1 MTFPLIYNSLLHL
14 MALPTLGK
22 MGLEMVRTGKYR
34 GNFLPRLGAGFP
46 KIEKGS
52 KKLIWIHAV
61 SMGETKAVAPL
72 VRKLKNSDTV
82 IVLST
87 VTETG
92 HREGKKVAP
101 EADYHVYLPF
111 DLPYL
116 IRPIIKR
123 VKPDVVLLTETDFWF
138 NFQDAAQ
145 KAGAK
150 LILVNGKL
158 SERSLSRYQN
168 FPLFSKQLIDSFDRL
183 LVQGD
188 LYANRFRKIGISP
201 SKIKITG
208 NIKLDGVMEEETLF
222 DREKLQLSGPL
233 LTLGSTHDPEERLW
247 IEALKR
253 IWKRIP
259 DLKVF
264 IVPRHPERFE
274 TVARLL
280 ASENIPFHAFSK
292 QPYFG
297 EAKVVLVDAMG
308 LLRQCYKISTLAFVG
323 GSLAKIGGHNILEPA
338 YYGVPVLY
346 GPHMHQQPDLLDL
359 MNRYEAG
366 VCVRE
371 DLVQKTVELLL
382 NEDTRRQM
390 GERGKLLVKES
401 QGALEETLQEIL
413 KA

>member
-1 MTFPLIYNSLLHL
+1 MTFSLIYNSLLHL

-22 MGLEMVRTGKYR
+22 MGLEMARTGKYK
-34 GNFLPRLGAGFP
+34 GNFLPRLGLGFP
-46 KIEKGS
+46 KIEKGN

-72 VRKLKNSDTV
+72 VRKLKNRDTV

-145 KAGAK
+145 KGGAK

-253 IWKRIP
+253 IWKRVP
-259 DLKVF
+259 DLRVF

-280 ASENIPFHAFSK
+280 AAENIAFHSFSK

-297 EAKVVLVDAMG
+297 EVKVVLVDAMG

-323 GSLAKIGGHNILEPA
+323 GSLANIGGHNILEPA

-366 VCVRE
+366 VCIRD
-371 DLVQKTVELLL
+371 DLFQKTVDLLL
-382 NEDTRRQM
+382 NEDTRRQI
-390 GERGKLLVKES
+390 GERGKLLMKES